1 MNVLLRLAFH
11 GTNYHGFQVQKNAL
25 AVCEVVQNAMETVFG
40 SRPQVKGSS
49 RTDAGVH
56 ARGFALSFHTG
67 GGIPVEKIPLAL
79 NAYLPQD
86 IRVRGAV
93 PVAEDFHA
101 RYSATGKEYSY
112 TLLNSE
118 FDDPLQEGL
127 YHRMGGKL
135 DEQAMQTV
143 ANVLLGKHDFS
154 AFCASGAKE
163 GDRVRT
169 LHRLD
174 VQRQGQWLE
183 VRAAADGFLYN
194 MVRIVAGTLVQ
205 AGKGRMSAEEA
216 AAVLDSC
223 DRGAAGPTL
232 PAEGLCL
239 EKVFYPEALVD
250 PNFFE
255 A

>member
-1 MNVLLRLAFH
+1 MNVLLRLAFR

-56 ARGFALSFHTG
+56 ARGFALSFRTG
-67 GGIPVEKIPLAL
+67 AGMPAEKIPLAL
-79 NAYLPQD
+79 NAHLPQD

-93 PVAEDFHA
+93 QVAEDFHA

-118 FDDPLQEGL
+118 FDEPLQEGL
-127 YHRMGGKL
+127 YHRVAGQL
-135 DEQAMQTV
+135 DERAMQ
-143 ANVLLGKHDFS
+143 AAADRLLGEHDFS
-154 AFCASGAKE
+154 AFCAAGAKE

-169 LHRLD
+169 LRLLN
-174 VQRQGQWLE
+174 VQRQGEWL
-183 VRAAADGFLYN
+183 VMRAAADGFLYN
-194 MVRIVAGTLVQ
+194 MVRILAGTLAQ
-205 AGKGRMSAEEA
+205 AGKGRVSAQDV

-223 DRGAAGPTL
+223 DRGKAGPTL
-232 PAEGLCL
+232 PAGGLCL
-239 EKVFYPEALVD
+239 EKVFYPETLVD